1 MGRFDGKVVFVTG
14 AARGQGRSHAVGFAR
29 EGADVVAIDICGPVA
44 TIDYPLATP
53 EDLAETVRQ
62 VEALDRRIVARQA
75 DVRDGAAVKS
85 ALDEG
90 VAVLGRLD
98 VVCANAG
105 VVGLSPAET
114 MSDELWDDVLA
125 INLGGVFKTARAAI
139 PHLRATG
146 LGGVIIVTSSAAAV
160 VSMRNNAHYVASK
173 HGAVGLM
180 KVLARELAPDSIRVN
195 AILPTGVDT
204 PMIHNAHTYEVFLPG
219 RDPAAVTKADV
230 APVFQGL
237 NLLPVPWVDPQDVTN
252 AALFLASDE
261 ARFLTG
267 VQLPVDAGFTM
278 P

>member
-1 MGRFDGKVVFVTG
+1 MGRFEGKVAFVTG

-29 EGADVVAIDICGPVA
+29 EGADVIAIDICAPV
-44 TIDYPLATP
+44 TTVDYPMATAD
-53 EDLAETVRQ
+53 DLAETVRQ

-75 DVRDGAAVKS
+75 DVRDSAAIKS
-85 ALDEG
+85 ALEEG
-90 VAVLGRLD
+90 IAALGRLD

-105 VVGLSPAET
+105 VLSLSPAET
-114 MSDELWDDVLA
+114 MSDQQWDDVLA
-125 INLGGVFKTARAAI
+125 VNLGGVFKTARAAI

-146 LGGVIIVTSSAAAV
+146 SGGVIIITSSAGAI
-160 VSMRNNAHYVASK
+160 VSMPNNAHYVASK

-195 AILPTGVDT
+195 AVLPTGVDT
-204 PMIHNAHTYEVFLPG
+204 AMIHNPHTYEVFLPG
-219 RDPAAVTKADV
+219 RDPASVTKADV

-237 NLLPVPWVDPQDVTN
+237 NLLPVPWVEPQDVTN
-252 AALFLASDE
+252 AVLFLASEE

>member
-1 MGRFDGKVVFVTG
+1 MGRFEGKVAFVTG

-29 EGADVVAIDICGPVA
+29 EGADVIAIDICAPVA
-44 TIDYPLATP
+44 TVDYPMATCD
-53 EDLAETVRQ
+53 DLAETVRQ

-75 DVRDGAAVKS
+75 DVRDSAAIKS

-90 VAVLGRLD
+90 IAVLGRLD

-105 VVGLSPAET
+105 VLSLSPAET
-114 MSDELWDDVLA
+114 MSDEQWDDVLA

-146 LGGVIIVTSSAAAV
+146 GGGVIIITGSAGAV
-160 VSMRNNAHYVASK
+160 VSMPNNAHYVASK

-195 AILPTGVDT
+195 AVLPTGVDT
-204 PMIHNAHTYEVFLPG
+204 AMIHNPRTYEVFLPG
-219 RDPAAVTKADV
+219 RDPASVTKADV

-237 NLLPVPWVDPQDVTN
+237 NLLPVPWVEPQDVTN
-252 AALFLASDE
+252 AVLFLASEE

>member
-1 MGRFDGKVVFVTG
+1 MGRFEGKVAFVTG

-29 EGADVVAIDICGPVA
+29 EGADVIAVDICAPVKSVR
-44 TIDYPLATP
+44 YPMATP
-53 EDLAETVRQ
+53 DDLAETVRQ

-75 DVRDGAAVKS
+75 DVRDGAALKS
-85 ALDEG
+85 ALAEG
-90 VAVLGRLD
+90 VAALGRLD

-105 VVGLSPAET
+105 ILSLSPAET
-114 MSDELWDDVLA
+114 MSDEQWDDVLA

-139 PHLRATG
+139 PHLRAS
-146 LGGVIIVTSSAAAV
+146 GGVIIITSSAAAV
-160 VSMRNNAHYVASK
+160 VSMPNNAHYVASK

-204 PMIHNAHTYEVFLPG
+204 AMIHNHHTYEVFLPG
-219 RDPAAVTKADV
+219 RDPASVTKADV

-237 NLLPVPWVDPQDVTN
+237 NLLPVPWVEPQDVTN
-252 AALFLASDE
+252 AVLFLASEE

>member
-1 MGRFDGKVVFVTG
+1 MGRFEGKVAFVTG

-29 EGADVVAIDICGPVA
+29 EGADVIAVDICAPVRSVH
-44 TIDYPLATP
+44 YPMATP
-53 EDLAETVRQ
+53 GDLAETVRQ

-75 DVRDGAAVKS
+75 DVRDGAALKA
-85 ALDEG
+85 ALAAG
-90 VAVLGRLD
+90 VAALGRLD

-105 VVGLSPAET
+105 ILSLSPAET
-114 MSDELWDDVLA
+114 MSDEQWDDVLA

-139 PHLRATG
+139 PHLRAS
-146 LGGVIIVTSSAAAV
+146 GGVIIITSSAAAV
-160 VSMRNNAHYVASK
+160 VSMPNNAHYVASK

-204 PMIHNAHTYEVFLPG
+204 AMIHNHHTYEVFLPG
-219 RDPAAVTKADV
+219 RDPASVTKADV

-237 NLLPVPWVDPQDVTN
+237 NLLPVPWVEPQDVTN
-252 AALFLASDE
+252 AALFLASEE

>member
-1 MGRFDGKVVFVTG
+1 MGRFEGKVAFVTG

-29 EGADVVAIDICGPVA
+29 EGADVIAVDICAPVKSVH
-44 TIDYPLATP
+44 YPMATP
-53 EDLAETVRQ
+53 DDLAETVRQ

-75 DVRDGAAVKS
+75 DVRDGAALKS

-90 VAVLGRLD
+90 VAAFGRLD

-105 VVGLSPAET
+105 ILSLSPAET
-114 MSDELWDDVLA
+114 MSDEQWDDVLA
-125 INLGGVFKTARAAI
+125 VNLGGVFKTARAAI
-139 PHLRATG
+139 PHLRAS
-146 LGGVIIVTSSAAAV
+146 GGVIIITSSAAAV
-160 VSMRNNAHYVASK
+160 VSMPNNAHYVASK

-204 PMIHNAHTYEVFLPG
+204 AMIHNHHTYEVFLPG
-219 RDPAAVTKADV
+219 RDPALVTKADV

-237 NLLPVPWVDPQDVTN
+237 NLLPVPWVEPQDVTN
-252 AALFLASDE
+252 AVLFLASEE